1 MTLRRQLF
9 TGLSVIFLLVFL
21 SLLVIT
27 AHSTRAYLQQQLAS
41 HAQDA
46 ATALSHPLSQS
57 LARNELTLAETQIAT
72 MFDRGYFKQVIVL
85 SSSGT
90 QLLAKE
96 LPPRIEKV
104 PLWFSTLFPLET
116 QAGEAFLASGWKQ
129 LGKVVITSQPTIAYQ
144 YLWRTTTEMFWWI
157 LGLYLLSLL
166 ATHIL
171 LHIILEPLLHIEN
184 AALAI
189 RKKRFEQIAQIPKAR
204 ELQRVVVAMNDM
216 SGRISEMLDAE
227 VSRAEGFRREA
238 YEDTL
243 TRLENRRSFDL
254 RLTQILEGGEPF
266 TSGMAL
272 ILEINGLKEL
282 NTEQG
287 YRQGDALLAGLAQS
301 AREVM
306 GGRSIILARI
316 GGTAFAFVCLDISA
330 SEGETLA
337 NSLKMR
343 LGSDIA
349 RSEACTHVSFN
360 FGVAHFRYGNTRAQI
375 LARTD
380 LALEGARQSG
390 PNTMQI
396 VGDDG
401 HDASSM
407 GSFGWRM
414 MLQKALA
421 EGRWVLLAQRVVALA
436 DQSVLHHEVMSRLID
451 SQGNLAPASYFL
463 PMAVRHNFMVEVD
476 RALINLT
483 LNLFEH
489 PQGQVQRVAVNISAQ
504 CVRDDDF
511 VRWLDEK
518 LKELGSRASQLM
530 FEMSEFG
537 CSRDMAA
544 TRRFVAMLRG
554 RGVAFGID
562 HFGLSPQ
569 SLNTLR
575 QLPPDYLKL
584 DGGLVRE
591 LLHNEDSRLMFKS
604 IMHLAHSLK
613 VPVIAECVESEE
625 QIPLLRENQ
634 VEGVQGYHIGMP
646 EPI

>member
-9 TGLSVIFLLVFL
+9 AGLSVIFLLVFV
-21 SLLVIT
+21 SLLVISIQ
-27 AHSTRAYLQQQLAS
+27 STRAYLQQQLAS

-46 ATALSHPLSQS
+46 ATALSHPLAQS
-57 LARNELTLAETQIAT
+57 LGRNELTLAETQIAT
-72 MFDRGYFKQVIVL
+72 VFDRGYFKRVIVL
-85 SSSGT
+85 SSSGA

-96 LPPRIEKV
+96 LPQRIEKV

-116 QAGEAFLASGWKQ
+116 QAGEAFLTSGWKQ
-129 LGKVVITSQPTIAYQ
+129 LGKVVVTSQPTIAYQ

-157 LGLYLLSLL
+157 FGLYLLSLFV
-166 ATHIL
+166 TRFL
-171 LHIILEPLLHIEN
+171 LHIILEPLRHIEN
-184 AALAI
+184 TALAI
-189 RKKRFEQIAQIPKAR
+189 REKRFEQIAQIPKAR
-204 ELQRVVVAMNDM
+204 ELKRVVVAMNDM
-216 SGRISEMLDAE
+216 SGRISEMLDTE
-227 VSRAEGFRREA
+227 VSRAEEFRREA
-238 YEDTL
+238 YEDTV

-254 RLTQILEGGEPF
+254 RLAQILEGGEQF
-266 TSGMAL
+266 TSGTAL

-287 YRQGDALLAGLAQS
+287 YRQGDTLLAGLAQS

-306 GGRSIILARI
+306 GDRSIILARI
-316 GGTAFAFVCLDISA
+316 GGTSFAFICLDIA
-330 SEGETLA
+330 HPEGGALA
-337 NSLKMR
+337 KALKTR
-343 LGSDIA
+343 LGKDIA
-349 RSEACTHVSFN
+349 HSEACMHVSFN
-360 FGVAHFRYGNTRAQI
+360 LGVAHFRYGNTRAQI

-390 PNTMQI
+390 PNTLQI
-396 VGDDG
+396 IGDGG
-401 HDASSM
+401 HDSSSM

-463 PMAVRHNFMVEVD
+463 PMALRHNFMADVD
-476 RALINLT
+476 RALIDLT
-483 LNLFEH
+483 LNLFDD
-489 PQGQVQRVAVNISAQ
+489 PQCQVQRVAVNISAQ
-504 CVRDDDF
+504 SIKNADF
-511 VRWLDEK
+511 VSWLDKK
-518 LKELGSRASQLM
+518 LKELGLRASQLM
-530 FEMSEFG
+530 FEMSEFS
-537 CSRDMAA
+537 CSRDKEA
-544 TRRFVAMLRG
+544 TLSFVTMLRG
-554 RGVAFGID
+554 RGATFGID
-562 HFGLSPQ
+562 HFGLSPH

-613 VPVIAECVESEE
+613 VPVIAQCVESEE

-634 VEGVQGYHIGMP
+634 VDGVQGYHIGMP